1 MKCTNCGAEIQE
13 GTLFCSECG
22 TKVILPES
30 QAPAAN
36 EAAQN
41 GAQGNFQNNFG
52 QPADGGQFQNANFQ
66 QSENIYAGVPDPAA
80 SVNDG
85 KKGGKGVKKILIPI
99 IILLVLVVAAVGGVV
114 FYLKSRPIEVDLN
127 EYVKVSFDGYDTLG
141 TATVDFDEKSF
152 KKEYGEKIKYHGD
165 DKDMKDESSK
175 KLIEEYLDKAVS
187 LDKTEK
193 LTNGDKVTVKF
204 KYDADALLEDLN
216 IKTTTD
222 GITFEVKG
230 LKEVPTFDPFEGLEI
245 TYYGTA
251 PNAYAS
257 LDYSNVNNEYY
268 NDSDYWFDYEYDQL
282 QDLSNGDVI
291 TITIKYDDTQSDEEF
306 IANFVES
313 YGAMP
318 TQITKDFTVEGLQV
332 AITSKGQITD
342 DVLSQMQSYLEDE
355 GNIYTKDDIGT
366 SVLDDGSVT
375 ISNVEYY
382 GMYLGE
388 PKKDSYYDGVRAYMT
403 YKLTLKYKKEE
414 YSYYF
419 VVEMEDLVLDGDGNL
434 VTEKVSTDYY
444 NYDYL
449 THDFKDGSYIY
460 GMHGFET
467 IADIEDD
474 VSYYSSYFNF
484 SWVLAGETESS
495 DSSSSDSS
503 TTETSTDE
511 ENSDSETEETSE
523 ESADEEAEDA
533 EAEEEESEE

>member
-30 QAPAAN
+30 QAPVAN
-36 EAAQN
+36 EFAQN
-41 GAQGNFQNNFG
+41 GAQDNFQNNFG
-52 QPADGGQFQNANFQ
+52 QPADGAQFQNANFQ

-127 EYVKVSFDGYDTLG
+127 EYVKVTFDGYDTLG

-152 KKEYGEKIKYHGD
+152 KKDYGDKIKYHGD

-175 KLIEEYLDKAVS
+175 KLIAEYLDEAVS

-222 GITFEVKG
+222 GMSFSVKG
-230 LKEVPTFDPFEGLEI
+230 LEEVPTFDPFEGLEI

-251 PNAYAS
+251 PDAYAS
-257 LDYSNVNNEYY
+257 LDDSNVNNEYY
-268 NDSDYWFDYEYDQL
+268 NSRDYYFDYDYDQL

-291 TITIKYDDTQSDEEF
+291 TITIKYDETQSDEEY
-306 IANFVES
+306 IADFVEN

-332 AITSKGQITD
+332 AVTTKDQITED
-342 DVLSQMQSYLEDE
+342 ILSQLKTEVEDQDSMF
-355 GNIYTKDDIGT
+355 TTDDIGT
-366 SVLDDGSVT
+366 SVTDDVT
-375 ISNVEYY
+375 VSNVEYY
-382 GMYLGE
+382 GMYVGE
-388 PKKDSYYDGVRAYMT
+388 PKKDSYYDFDAFLT
-403 YKLTLKYKKEE
+403 YKITFKYKSEE
-414 YSYYF
+414 YSYYQ
-419 VVEMEDLVLDGDGNL
+419 VAEVEDIVLDGDGNV
-434 VTEKVSTDYY
+434 VTEKLSINFY

-449 THDFKDGSYIY
+449 SHSFKDGYRIY
-460 GMHGFET
+460 GMYGYET
-467 IADIEDD
+467 TTDIEDD
-474 VSYYSSYFNF
+474 QSYYSSYYNF
-484 SWVLAGETESS
+484 SWVLAGETGSS

-511 ENSDSETEETSE
+511 ESSDTEAEETTDTEETSE
-523 ESADEEAEDA
+523 EESDSASEEA
-533 EAEEEESEE
+533 SEE

>member
-36 EAAQN
+36 EFAQN
-41 GAQGNFQNNFG
+41 GAQDNFQNNFG
-52 QPADGGQFQNANFQ
+52 QPANGAQFQNANFQ

-127 EYVKVSFDGYDTLG
+127 EYVKVTFDGYDTLG
-141 TATVDFDEKSF
+141 TATVDFDEKKF
-152 KKEYGEKIKYHGD
+152 KKDYGDKIKYHGD
-165 DKDMKDESSK
+165 DKDMKDESAK
-175 KLIEEYLDKAVS
+175 KLIAEYLDEAVS

-222 GITFEVKG
+222 GMSFSVKG
-230 LKEVPTFDPFEGLEI
+230 LEEVPTFDPFEGLEI
-245 TYYGTA
+245 TYNGIA

-257 LDYSNVNNEYY
+257 LDYSNVNNEYF
-268 NDSDYWFDYEYDQL
+268 DESAYWFDYDYDQL

-291 TITIKYDDTQSDEEF
+291 TITIKYDDTQSDEEY
-306 IANFVES
+306 IAYFVET

-332 AITSKGQITD
+332 GVTTKDQITD
-342 DVLSQMQSYLEDE
+342 DVLSQMQSFLEDE
-355 GNIYTKDDIGT
+355 GSIYTKDDIGT
-366 SVLDDGSVT
+366 SVTDDGSVT

-382 GMYLGE
+382 GMYIGE
-388 PKKDSYYDGVRAYMT
+388 PKKDSYYDSVQAYMT

-419 VVEMEDLVLDGDGNL
+419 VVEMSDLVLDGEGNL

-444 NYDYL
+444 TYNYL
-449 THDFKDGSYIY
+449 THDFKDGMSIY

-467 IADIEDD
+467 TADIEDD

-484 SWVLAGETESS
+484 SWVLAGENGSS
-495 DSSSSDSS
+495 DSSTSDSS

-511 ENSDSETEETSE
+511 ESSDTEAEETTDTEETSE
-523 ESADEEAEDA
+523 EESDEASEEA
-533 EAEEEESEE
+533 SEE